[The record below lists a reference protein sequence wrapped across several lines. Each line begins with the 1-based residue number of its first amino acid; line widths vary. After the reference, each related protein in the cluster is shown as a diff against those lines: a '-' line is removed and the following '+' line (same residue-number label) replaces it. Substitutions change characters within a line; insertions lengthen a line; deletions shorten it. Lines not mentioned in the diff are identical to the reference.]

1 MELKYKSWKD
11 ITVNVFEELKNI
23 PTSNGDVLENLN
35 SNISLLAILCDVD
48 EDEIADLTTTEFNRL
63 LNQTAFLADMPKAK
77 IIDKYIIN
85 GHKYNVHLAVSEMTM
100 NQYIDFQTFCK
111 DKEKYMKNLIACF
124 LIPEG
129 KKYCDGYKIEDVIK
143 DIGDMPITAA
153 YSIMFFFIILF
164 QSLTK
169 VMLRS
174 SERNLKKA
182 MKKMNK
188 EEQEKMKMVVKMLKQ
203 LRISVENGDGF
214 IG

>member
-1 MELKYKSWKD
+1 MELKYKSWND

-23 PTSNGDVLENLN
+23 PTSNGDVLEDLN
-35 SNISLLAILCDVD
+35 SNISLLSILCDVD
-48 EDEIADLTTTEFNRL
+48 EDEIAELTTTEFNQL
-63 LNQTAFLADMPKAK
+63 LKQTAFLADMPKVK
-77 IIDKYIIN
+77 IIDKYNIN
-85 GHKYNVHLAVSEMTM
+85 GNKYNVHLAVADMTM

-153 YSIMFFFIILF
+153 HSIMFFFIILF

-169 VMLRS
+169 ATLRC
-174 SERNLKKA
+174 SERKLKKA

-188 EEQEKMKMVVKMLKQ
+188 EEQEKTEMVVKML
-203 LRISVENGDGF
+203 REIAVSVGNGDGL